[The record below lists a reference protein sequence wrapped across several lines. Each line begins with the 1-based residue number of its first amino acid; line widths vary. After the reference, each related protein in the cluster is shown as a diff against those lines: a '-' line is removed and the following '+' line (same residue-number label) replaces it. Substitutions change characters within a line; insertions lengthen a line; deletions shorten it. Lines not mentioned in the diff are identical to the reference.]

1 MIVQMSVVSPWTRLL
16 AVVHVGS
23 LSGKTSQNKKFE
35 LYGAALDECRQ
46 VMTEAAA
53 RQTELYTVKLTK
65 DAVDNVDGA
74 IQSLTLVPDSVCF
87 TVGTGITSLPLTCP
101 NRACLI
107 N

>member
-1 MIVQMSVVSPWTRLL
+1 MSVVSPWTRLL

-23 LSGKTSQNKKFE
+23 LSSKTSTSNKKYE

-53 RQTELYTVKLTK
+53 RQTELYSVKLTK

-74 IQSLTLVPDSVCF
+74 VQSLTLVPDSVCF
-87 TVGTGITSLPLTCP
+87 TVGTGITSLPLTCFK
-101 NRACLI
+101 
-107 N
+107 

>member
-1 MIVQMSVVSPWTRLL
+1 MSVVSPWTRLL

-23 LSGKTSQNKKFE
+23 LSAKTSHNKKYE

-65 DAVDNVDGA
+65 DAVDDDDGGSL
-74 IQSLTLVPDSVCF
+74 QSLTLVPDSVCF
-87 TVGTGITSLPLTCP
+87 TVSNG
-101 NRACLI
+101 
-107 N
+107 

>member
-1 MIVQMSVVSPWTRLL
+1 MSVVSPWTRLL

-23 LSGKTSQNKKFE
+23 LSGKTSTSNKKYE

-65 DAVDNVDGA
+65 DAVDDDDGGSL
-74 IQSLTLVPDSVCF
+74 QSLTLVPDSVCF
-87 TVGTGITSLPLTCP
+87 TVSNG
-101 NRACLI
+101 
-107 N
+107 